1 LKFLTKWQK
10 SVLNRC
16 DAFFFP
22 TLTEFVCA
30 AFRVQEAVDKVQPVV
45 EERLISSLLA
55 SDDDSQKESFLK
67 LLREGALEDR
77 IIEVEVP
84 MKKPSDGSGGLGAV
98 VVDIASILESVG
110 DRSGKNK
117 RRGRTELKKMK
128 IRDARPIIEE
138 EEKDKMIDE
147 GEVIRQAIASVEQN
161 GIVFID
167 EIDKVVSHGDRSHAD
182 ASAEGVQRDLLP
194 LIEGTSVSCG
204 KFGNVNTDFILFIA
218 SGAFHSAKP
227 SDLLAE
233 LQGRLPIRVTL
244 TALTEDDF
252 YRILTEPK
260 TNLLNQQVEL
270 MKAEEVELSFHK
282 DAIREIAHVAFVV
295 RHLEHNSFHVLFVF
309 VISSFRRIKLLK
321 ISEQED
327 CIPLL
332 KE

>member
-1 LKFLTKWQK
+1 
-10 SVLNRC
+10 
-16 DAFFFP
+16 
-22 TLTEFVCA
+22 
-30 AFRVQEAVDKVQPVV
+30 
-45 EERLISSLLA
+45 LISSLLA

-77 IIEVEVP
+77 IIEIEVP
-84 MKKPSDGSGGLGAV
+84 MKKSHDGGGGGLGAV

-117 RRGRTELKKMK
+117 RRGRMELKKMK
-128 IRDARPIIEE
+128 IRDARPVIEE

-204 KFGNVNTDFILFIA
+204 RFGNVNTDFILFIA
-218 SGAFHSAKP
+218 SGAFHSSKP

-295 RHLEHNSFHVLFVF
+295 SAVSDILVLFFLSVSLSKTNKT
-309 VISSFRRIKLLK
+309 VENIGARRLHTIIERVMELISFEASDTPGKK
-321 ISEQED
+321 IE
-327 CIPLL
+327 IT
-332 KE
+332 KEYVQDRVKDLMIATDLRKYII